1 VIASF
6 RAREG
11 GAKMIYLLDTN
22 MATYIVNGRS
32 KAARQTLKSTMEHS
46 TVAVS
51 AITQAEILFGIEHKP
66 QVMLLRDA
74 IEDFFQAVPVFP
86 WDSDAAHAYAKLRAR
101 ISAAGKTLSAMDL
114 LIAAH
119 AVAAGAILV
128 TKDGAFVHAGPFL
141 EVADWAVDL

>member
-1 VIASF
+1 
-6 RAREG
+6 
-11 GAKMIYLLDTN
+11 MIYMLDTS
-22 MATYIVNGRS
+22 MAAYVVNGRS
-32 KAARQTLKSTMEHS
+32 KAARETLKSTMEDS

-66 QVMLLRDA
+66 QAIRLRAA

-86 WDSDAAHAYAKLRAR
+86 WDSAAAHAYAKLRAR
-101 ISAAGKTLSAMDL
+101 MSAAGKTLSAMDL

-128 TKDGAFVHAGPFL
+128 SKDGAFVHAGPFL
-141 EVADWAVDL
+141 DVVDWAVDL